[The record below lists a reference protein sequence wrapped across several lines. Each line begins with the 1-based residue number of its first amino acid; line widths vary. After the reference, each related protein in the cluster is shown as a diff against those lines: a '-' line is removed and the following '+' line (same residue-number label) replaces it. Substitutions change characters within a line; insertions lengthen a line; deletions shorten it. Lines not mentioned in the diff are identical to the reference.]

1 MKRSMTVLLL
11 LFIIL
16 LLWNDAEHNGDLYLA
31 EKTPDPGIANSDTD
45 IIKALENIE
54 GNRAYLGIE
63 EGRVAIFA
71 GGKENNNL
79 KEITNIEV
87 DNLPPEEQEKLEQG
101 IVFDS
106 EEELLSLL
114 DSYISGI
121 NDD

>member
-1 MKRSMTVLLL
+1 M
-11 LFIIL
+11 
-16 LLWNDAEHNGDLYLA
+16 
-31 EKTPDPGIANSDTD
+31 
-45 IIKALENIE
+45 
-54 GNRAYLGIE
+54 
-63 EGRVAIFA
+63 AIFT

>member
-54 GNRAYLGIE
+54 GNRGLSGNR
-63 EGRVAIFA
+63 GRQGGHFYR
-71 GGKENNNL
+71 GKENNNL
-79 KEITNIEV
+79 KEITNR
-87 DNLPPEEQEKLEQG
+87 
-101 IVFDS
+101 
-106 EEELLSLL
+106 
-114 DSYISGI
+114 SG
-121 NDD
+121 

>member
-1 MKRSMTVLLL
+1 MTVLLL

-16 LLWNDAEHNGDLYLA
+16 LLWNDAEHNGDLYLG

-63 EGRVAIFA
+63 EGRVAIFT